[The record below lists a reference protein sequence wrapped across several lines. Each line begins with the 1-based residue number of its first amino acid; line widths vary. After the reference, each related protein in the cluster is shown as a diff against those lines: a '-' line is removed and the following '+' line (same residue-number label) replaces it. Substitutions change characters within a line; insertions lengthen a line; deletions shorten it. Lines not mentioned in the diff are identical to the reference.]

1 MLLQYNLFIL
11 KQGVR
16 SPVYLLNPPLVKA
29 DQVRLPRLS
38 VLHYL
43 DTKYDTH
50 FPTRKLPYLTEVS
63 DTKKIPIYHVTDL
76 LTTTEVGTLLNKTAQ
91 QEIRNWQLSN
101 IKDFKRAELLTLPN
115 KDNNIISVFN
125 YNILKDLYK
134 YKTSMVSNYYKYYNL
149 YTTYWATIKEA
160 VKLDNESYHF
170 TSIEIPPA
178 IPNYNLLNIITKFS
192 PAKFSRVVT
201 DPRLSQVIDIYRWL
215 CKSTKQDS
223 TLKNITD
230 EDSKR
235 IVLELTYKGYSTFIP
250 LYILASLSQDSHL
263 ESKIKMSESK
273 LQKLFIVS
281 LYRIQN
287 NITTLIEEELK
298 GIKPSESKV
307 VTDDSLLDNDDDDE
321 EQQEQPSSLQS
332 NISNI
337 KPELVNKAITKQS
350 ALKLDKVIDNDLSIG
365 KDLDQLLDFNINE
378 LNTDSSDELF
388 EDVVLKVQ
396 HEKEIEE
403 TAKEDTLVI
412 TTDYSPEHKQRVL
425 TDKTTQESFDKHI
438 QNLSSLKLASSA
450 DIRSIK
456 KVFEL
461 RKTLANPY
469 TNDTQIDEFKVVT
482 KEDISLTDKDSFI
495 PIKNDLV
502 DDDLKKE
509 LIMSFDNKYL
519 KTTLKKDIIA
529 CVTNLEK
536 ADVVIK
542 NYQVDIE
549 KTALG
554 NYEIHKLTLKP
565 LDAKESTVYFR
576 LPIIDDEGEM
586 IIGAIKTRIR
596 KQKTDLPLR
605 KISPTRVALTSNYS
619 KLFVFKTDRKAFDNY
634 AYIVNYIKE
643 SYIEGDSVIKA
654 ITPGDTYNNK
664 FKLPNDYTALSKEF
678 KKVVTDQYTFI
689 FDYTSITKTIDE
701 KTLKDLN
708 TKKLTFVGYTNSKQ
722 ILVMDISNTIYNY
735 SNNLEEL
742 GSIVDLLQIDS
753 TKLPT
758 PFTMIKI
765 LGDDI
770 PLGVVLSYYIG
781 LSNLISITDTKYSLI
796 EAKKQFKPNRHQTV
810 IKFLDYKLIL
820 ETPSIQQ
827 KLLFNGFF
835 FFKDFTKQYN
845 LKDFNDKNIYLNLL
859 NERDFSLIHIKELNL
874 LQQLFLDPITIDV
887 LSQIN
892 EPTDYLKL
900 LLRANELLEDLSHP
914 DINDSAYSRIRGY
927 DRVPGLMYRA
937 LAESI
942 RTYKFKN
949 STKSKIELDPYKVW
963 NYVTQD
969 NTVKISED
977 NNPILDVKEMET
989 VTFTGSD
996 GLNKDATPKLL
1007 RNFHKND
1014 MGLISEGTVDSSD
1027 VALNIYLSPYAKL
1040 KNTRG
1045 LVDIESQEHILN
1057 PAKNFST
1064 SVLLAPMA
1072 EYDDTK
1078 RVKRLAL
1085 FG

>member
-1 MLLQYNLFIL
+1 MLLMFNQFLHQN
-11 KQGVR
+11 GSVR
-16 SPVYLLNPPLVKA
+16 STVYLLNPSLIKS
-29 DQVRLPRLS
+29 DQIKLPRLS

-43 DTKYDTH
+43 DNKYDSH
-50 FPTRKLPYLTEVS
+50 FPTRLLPYLSEVS
-63 DTKKIPIYHVTDL
+63 ENKKIPIHHVTDL
-76 LTTTEVGTLLNKTAQ
+76 TSTISVGSILNKKAQ

-101 IKDFKRAELLTLPN
+101 IKDFKKADLLTIPN
-115 KDNNIISVFN
+115 KDNNTVSVIN

-134 YKTSMVSNYYKYYNL
+134 YKVSTATNYYKHYNL
-149 YTTYWATIKEA
+149 YTTYWET
-160 VKLDNESYHF
+160 VKKTVELDTESYHF
-170 TSIEIPPA
+170 TSIEIAPA
-178 IPNYNLLNIITKFS
+178 IPNYNLLNIILKFN
-192 PAKFSRVVT
+192 PAKLSRVIT
-201 DPRLSQVIDIYRWL
+201 DSRLLQIIDIYRWL
-215 CKSTKQDS
+215 NKSTRQDS
-223 TLKNITD
+223 TLKDITD
-230 EDSKR
+230 ENSKQ
-235 IVLELTYKGYSTFIP
+235 IVLEFTYKSYSTFIP
-250 LYILASLSQDSHL
+250 LYLLASLSEDSLL
-263 ESKIKMSESK
+263 ESKTKIPSSK
-273 LQKLFIVS
+273 LQRLFIVC

-287 NITTLIEEELK
+287 SVTALIEEELK
-298 GIKPSESKV
+298 GDKLTESKDLTSNTLQADVEDDEDSEDKKPSLQNNVTSITPQAVNKV
-307 VTDDSLLDNDDDDE
+307 VTK
-321 EQQEQPSSLQS
+321 QS
-332 NISNI
+332 ELNI
-337 KPELVNKAITKQS
+337 NKAIES
-350 ALKLDKVIDNDLSIG
+350 
-365 KDLDQLLDFNINE
+365 DLDVDQFLKFDLNE
-378 LNTDSSDELF
+378 SNSDSSDDIF

-396 HEKEIEE
+396 HDNEVEE
-403 TAKEDTLVI
+403 TDQVNSDII
-412 TTDYSPEHKQRVL
+412 TVNYSPEHQSEVL
-425 TDKTTQESFDKHI
+425 SDKSTEKNFDKHI
-438 QNLSSLKLASSA
+438 QTLASLKLASSA

-456 KVFEL
+456 KVFEV
-461 RKTLANPY
+461 RKTLACPY
-469 TNDTQIDEFKVVT
+469 SEDTQIDDFKIVS
-482 KEDISLTDKDSFI
+482 KEDISLTDKDTFI
-495 PIKNDLV
+495 PIKNPLV

-519 KTTLKKDIIA
+519 KTTLRKDIIA

-536 ADVVIK
+536 ADVIIK
-542 NYQVDIE
+542 NYEINIE
-549 KTALG
+549 KSALG

-586 IIGAIKTRIR
+586 VIGSIKTRIR
-596 KQKTDLPLR
+596 KQKTDFPIR

-619 KLFVFKTDRKAFDNY
+619 KLFVFKTERKAFDNY

-643 SYIEGDSVIKA
+643 SYIEGDSIIKA
-654 ITPGDTYNNK
+654 ITPGNTYDNK
-664 FKLPNDYTALSKEF
+664 LKFPNDYSALSKEF
-678 KKVVTDQYTFI
+678 KQIVTDQYTFV
-689 FDYTSITKTIDE
+689 FDHTNTLKTIDE
-701 KTLKDLN
+701 KTAKDIQS
-708 TKKLTFVGYTNSKQ
+708 KKLIFIGYTNTKQ
-722 ILVMDISNTIYNY
+722 ILVTDSNNIIYNY

-742 GSIVDLLQIDS
+742 GTIIELLQIDQ

-758 PFTMIKI
+758 PFTVIKI

-770 PLGVVLSYYIG
+770 PLGIVLSYYIG
-781 LSNLISITDTKYSLI
+781 LSNLISVTNTKYSFI
-796 EAKKQFKPNRHQTV
+796 ESSKQFKPNKNQTV
-810 IKFLDYKLIL
+810 LKFLDYKLIL
-820 ETPSIQQ
+820 ETPTVQQ

-835 FFKDFTKQYN
+835 FFKDYIKKQN
-845 LKDFNDKNIYLNLL
+845 LLDFDDKNIYLNLL
-859 NERDFSLIHIKELNL
+859 EERDFSLIHVKELNL

-887 LSQIN
+887 LAQIN

-914 DINDSAYSRIRGY
+914 DINDPAYSRIRGY

-977 NNPILDVKEMET
+977 SNPILDVKEMET
-989 VTFTGSD
+989 VTYTGSD

-1045 LVDIESQEHILN
+1045 LVDIESQEHVNN

-1064 SVLLAPMA
+1064 SVLLSPMS
-1072 EYDDTK
+1072 EFDDAK
-1078 RVKRLAL
+1078 RVW
-1085 FG
+1085 